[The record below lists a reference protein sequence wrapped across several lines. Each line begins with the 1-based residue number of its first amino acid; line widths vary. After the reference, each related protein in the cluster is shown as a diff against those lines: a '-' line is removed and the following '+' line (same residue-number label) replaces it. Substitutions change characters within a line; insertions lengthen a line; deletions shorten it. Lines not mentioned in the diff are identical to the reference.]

1 MTATAY
7 QAVAVRGVNRNHS
20 VQTKLME
27 THLIPCHWKRTRA
40 CLCQEYNQT
49 AASAE
54 GLVLQLLEVVEA
66 CFRLHIRRK

>member
-7 QAVAVRGVNRNHS
+7 QAVAVRGLKRSHS
-20 VQTKLME
+20 AQSKLME
-27 THLIPCHWKRTRA
+27 THLILCHWKRTRA

-54 GLVLQLLEVVEA
+54 GLVLQLLEVVEV
-66 CFRLHIRRK
+66 CFRLHTHRK

>member
-7 QAVAVRGVNRNHS
+7 QAVAVRGVKRNHS
-20 VQTKLME
+20 VQSKLME
-27 THLIPCHWKRTRA
+27 THLILCHWERTRA

-49 AASAE
+49 AASSE

-66 CFRLHIRRK
+66 CFRLHIHRK